1 MKRFIV
7 GSLFAL
13 GASVAFAQQV
23 TTTLLTDNLYMLQ
36 GRGGNVVLSL
46 GGDGAVMIDDDYP
59 NMVNEY
65 QFAVDDLTGEDYSA
79 PNYIINTHWH
89 QDHTGGN
96 AYWTGEG
103 ATIIAHNNVRTRMQ
117 AGLDNK
123 ALGVV
128 FPPSPREALPVM
140 TFDSAFSL
148 YFNEEAIVVEHFAA
162 GHTDGDSIVRF
173 TNANVIHLG
182 DHFFNGRF
190 PFVDIESGGNVLSYT
205 DNIAKILAS
214 VDESVQIVP
223 GHGPLASKD
232 DLRAY
237 YQMLLET
244 TQIVRSALDDGQ
256 SVDDIIAA
264 GLGDKWIS
272 WGAGFINEAQWV
284 RTIAASVQ

>member
-1 MKRFIV
+1 MKRLIAV
-7 GSLFAL
+7 PLLVL
-13 GASVAFAQQV
+13 GASASFAQHV
-23 TTTLLTDNLYMLQ
+23 TTTPLAEGLYMLQ

-46 GGDGAVMIDDDYP
+46 GSDGAVMIDDDYP
-59 NMVNEY
+59 NMINEY

-79 PNYIINTHWH
+79 PTYVINTHWH

-96 AYWTGEG
+96 DYWAGEG
-103 ATIIAHNNVRTRMQ
+103 AIIIAHENVRTRMQ
-117 AGLDNK
+117 SGLDIK

-128 FPPSPREALPVM
+128 FPPSPEQALPVL
-140 TFDSAFSL
+140 TFSNALSL
-148 YFNEEAIVVEHFAA
+148 YFNKEAIVVEHYSA

-173 TNANVIHLG
+173 TNANVVHLG

-214 VDESVQIVP
+214 IDESVQIVP
-223 GHGPLASKD
+223 GHGPRASKQE
-232 DLRAY
+232 LRAY

-264 GLGDKWIS
+264 GLGDKWAS
-272 WGAGFINEAQWV
+272 WGSGFINEAQWV
-284 RTIAASVQ
+284 RIIAASL

>member
-1 MKRFIV
+1 V
-7 GSLFAL
+7 
-13 GASVAFAQQV
+13 
-23 TTTLLTDNLYMLQ
+23 
-36 GRGGNVVLSL
+36 
-46 GGDGAVMIDDDYP
+46 
-59 NMVNEY
+59 
-65 QFAVDDLTGEDYSA
+65 
-79 PNYIINTHWH
+79 INTHWH

-96 AYWTGEG
+96 AYWAGEG
-103 ATIIAHNNVRTRMQ
+103 AIIIAHDNVRARMQ
-117 AGLDNK
+117 VGLNNK

-128 FPPSPREALPVM
+128 FPPSPVEALPVM

-148 YFNEEAIVVEHFAA
+148 YFNAEAIVVEHLTA

-223 GHGPLASKD
+223 GHGPLASKA

-237 YQMLLET
+237 YQMLQET
-244 TQIVRSALDDGQ
+244 TQFVRSALEDGQ
-256 SVDDIIAA
+256 TIESIIEQ
-264 GLGDKWIS
+264 GLGDRWQS
-272 WGAGFINEAQWV
+272 WGTGFINEAQWV
-284 RTIAASVQ
+284 RTIAASL